1 MRKLGIITYYWPPA
15 GGPGVQRWLK
25 LSKYLARQDVEL
37 YIVTVDADKATY
49 PLLDLGLLD
58 DVHENI
64 HVTRTTTSEK
74 FSAYKKVTGTKQ
86 VPFSGFSGEEV
97 NVSFV
102 QKIARFIRGNFF
114 VPDARKG
121 WNVHAY
127 TAAAK
132 LIQEY
137 DIQHWVTTSPPHSSQ
152 MIGRRLQKNLGIH
165 WTADFRDPWTDIYY
179 YRKFYP
185 LAITRWFERK
195 LEHSVF
201 SACDTLISVSPS
213 WSKLYI
219 SKGATPSEKV
229 HTITNGFDIEDFSS
243 ILPERP
249 ELFTIT
255 YAGTLAAQYPVA
267 DFVKAL
273 NALGF
278 PVKLRIIGSWDDS
291 SRMKLESVSTQVDL
305 EFISYVPKKDLNG
318 YLVNSHLMLFLLPE
332 VDSASG
338 HVPGK
343 LFDYLGGGNPILG
356 LGPVEGDAA
365 KIIGSAQAGHV
376 FSYGDTDGIVN
387 FISKMHDTG
396 APKIASNKTAP
407 YERNQQAKQVLN
419 AIFGSD

>member
-49 PLLDLGLLD
+49 PLLDQGLLD

-86 VPFSGFSGEEV
+86 VPFSGFSGEEM

-102 QKIARFIRGNFF
+102 QKTARFIRGNFF

-132 LIQEY
+132 LIQEH

-255 YAGTLAAQYPVA
+255 YAGTLAGQYPVA

-291 SRMKLESVSTQVDL
+291 SRMKLESLSTHVDL
-305 EFISYVPKKDLNG
+305 EFISYVPKKDLNA

>member
-49 PLLDLGLLD
+49 PLLDQGLLD

-86 VPFSGFSGEEV
+86 VPFSGFSGEEM

-102 QKIARFIRGNFF
+102 QKTARFIRGNFF

-132 LIQEY
+132 LIQEH

-195 LEHSVF
+195 LEHTVF

-255 YAGTLAAQYPVA
+255 YAGTLAGQYPVA

-291 SRMKLESVSTQVDL
+291 SRMKLESLSTHVDL
-305 EFISYVPKKDLNG
+305 EFISYVPKKDLNA

>member
-1 MRKLGIITYYWPPA
+1 
-15 GGPGVQRWLK
+15 
-25 LSKYLARQDVEL
+25 
-37 YIVTVDADKATY
+37 
-49 PLLDLGLLD
+49 
-58 DVHENI
+58 
-64 HVTRTTTSEK
+64 
-74 FSAYKKVTGTKQ
+74 
-86 VPFSGFSGEEV
+86 
-97 NVSFV
+97 
-102 QKIARFIRGNFF
+102 
-114 VPDARKG
+114 
-121 WNVHAY
+121 
-127 TAAAK
+127 
-132 LIQEY
+132 
-137 DIQHWVTTSPPHSSQ
+137 
-152 MIGRRLQKNLGIH
+152 MIGRRLQKNFGIH

-201 SACDTLISVSPS
+201 STCDTLISVSPS

-229 HTITNGFDIEDFSS
+229 YTITNGFDIEDFSS